1 MASVYVND
9 NIVPKPFINPVD
21 EQESNQKSFYMNS
34 FASYL
39 YEQEKRK
46 QQNHHMNEKMEKQF
60 HHQEQIE
67 KEMNDRFEKQTAK
80 IKELAVK
87 HQLLNKNFQLKFEDL
102 GNEKR
107 PFRQLLQ
114 TLPPN
119 YPVST
124 LFVN

>member
-1 MASVYVND
+1 M
-9 NIVPKPFINPVD
+9 I
-21 EQESNQKSFYMNS
+21 EQLFELTSQLQK
-34 FASYL
+34 
-39 YEQEKRK
+39 
-46 QQNHHMNEKMEKQF
+46 QNHHMKEKMEKQYD
-60 HHQEQIE
+60 HQEQIE

-80 IKELAVK
+80 NKELAVK

-124 LFVN
+124 LFVNGLEISVSKFVEI